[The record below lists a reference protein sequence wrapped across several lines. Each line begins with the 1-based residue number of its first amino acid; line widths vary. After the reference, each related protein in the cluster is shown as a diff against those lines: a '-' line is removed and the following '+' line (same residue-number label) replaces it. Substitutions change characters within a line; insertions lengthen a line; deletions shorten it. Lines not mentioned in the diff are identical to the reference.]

1 MKIVIVGGVAGG
13 MSAATRARRLD
24 EHADITV
31 YEQGPYVSFANCGL
45 PYFVGGVIPE
55 RDALLLQTPE
65 SLWSR
70 FRIDVRVKSRVVA
83 IDPRKKTVT
92 VLNRVTEEA
101 TTESYDAL
109 ILSPGASPKTPSIP
123 GIERALQLRDVPDAT
138 AIKVAAQKLD
148 AKTVVILGAGFI
160 GIEIA
165 ENLHARGLEVTI
177 VQSGQTVL
185 PGFDPEM
192 IEPFQATLES
202 NGIRLELNATATAIG
217 SDTVAL
223 STGRELPADIVISS
237 IGVQADN
244 VLAVSAGL
252 RLAESGAIW
261 VDENQRTSDPHIFA
275 VGDAAQK
282 TNFLTGDG
290 QPIWLANL
298 ANRHG
303 RLVADVVAGDGAS
316 ARPSIGTG
324 IIGAFGMVA
333 AFTGLTEKQAVKE
346 GIPHSIAH
354 LHPGSHAGYYPGS
367 HRIDIKVLFEPVT
380 GRLLGAQA
388 IGRDGADKR
397 IDVIATA
404 IYAGLTV
411 RDLMNLE
418 LAYAPQFGSAKDAVN
433 QVGYVGDNMLAGN
446 TDTVQWHELA
456 HEMAG
461 GAVLIDVRTERE
473 NEAGAIPGSVCIP
486 VDNLRDH
493 LAEHAADFDGKRVIV
508 HCQVG
513 QRGHTATQI
522 FRAHGINVANLDGGW
537 LTWSAGQRA
546 LGNDDITREKERENV
561 PKSHVR

>member
-24 EHADITV
+24 EQADITV

-45 PYFVGGVIPE
+45 PYFVGGVIAE
-55 RDALLLQTPE
+55 RNALLLQTPE

-70 FRIDVRVKSRVVA
+70 FRINVQVKTRVVA
-83 IDPRKKTVT
+83 IDPANKTVT
-92 VLNRVTEEA
+92 VVELTSGETRVD
-101 TTESYDAL
+101 SYDAL
-109 ILSPGASPKTPSIP
+109 ILSPGASPTILDIP
-123 GIERALQLRDVPDAT
+123 GIERALHLRDVPDAT

-148 AKTVVILGAGFI
+148 AKSVVILGAGFI
-160 GIEIA
+160 GIEVA
-165 ENLHARGLEVTI
+165 ENLHARGLAVTI
-177 VQSGQTVL
+177 VQSSSTVL
-185 PGFDPEM
+185 SGFDLEM
-192 IEPFQATLES
+192 IEPFQSMLMS
-202 NGIRLELNATATAIG
+202 NGIQLELNATATDIG
-217 SDTVAL
+217 PTSVTL
-223 STGRELPADIVISS
+223 SNGRQIDADIVVSS
-237 IGVQADN
+237 VGVQADSA
-244 VLAVSAGL
+244 LAVSAGL
-252 RLAESGAIW
+252 RMADSGAIW

-282 TNFLTGDG
+282 TNMLTGDG

-303 RLVADVVAGDGAS
+303 RLVADVVAGDGAT
-316 ARPSIGTG
+316 ARPNIGTG

-333 AFTGLTEKQAVKE
+333 AFTGLTEKQAVQN
-346 GIPHSIAH
+346 GIAHSIAH

-367 HRIDIKVLFEPVT
+367 ERIDIKVLFDPQT
-380 GRLLGAQA
+380 GRLLGGQVV
-388 IGRDGADKR
+388 GRDGADKR

-418 LAYAPQFGSAKDAVN
+418 LAYAPQFGSAKDAIN
-433 QVGYVGDNMLAGN
+433 QVGYVGDNILAGN
-446 TDTVQWHELA
+446 TQTVQWHELDHELA
-456 HEMAG
+456 H
-461 GAVLIDVRTERE
+461 GAMLIDVRSVRE

-493 LAEHAADFDGKRVIV
+493 LAEHASDFTGKRVIV

-522 FRAHGINVANLDGGW
+522 LRAHGIDVANLDGGW
-537 LTWSAGQRA
+537 LTWSAGHRA
-546 LGNDDITREKERENV
+546 LGIAV
-561 PKSHVR
+561 

>member
-1 MKIVIVGGVAGG
+1 VKIVIVGGVAGG

-261 VDENQRTSDPHIFA
+261 VDENQRTSDPQIFA

-537 LTWSAGQRA
+537 LTWSAGHRA
-546 LGNDDITREKERENV
+546 LGIAV
-561 PKSHVR
+561 

>member
-55 RDALLLQTPE
+55 RDSLLLQTPE
-65 SLWSR
+65 SLWNR

-83 IDPRKKTVT
+83 IDPSKKTVS
-92 VLNRVTEEA
+92 VLNLVTEE
-101 TTESYDAL
+101 TTTDSYDAL
-109 ILSPGASPKTPSIP
+109 ILSPGASPKTPGIP
-123 GIERALQLRDVPDAT
+123 GIDRALQLRDVPDAT

-165 ENLHARGLEVTI
+165 ENLHARGLDVTI

-202 NGIRLELNATATAIG
+202 NGIHLELNATATAIG
-217 SDTVAL
+217 SDTVTL
-223 STGRELPADIVISS
+223 PTGRELPADIVVSS

-275 VGDAAQK
+275 VGDAAEK
-282 TNFLTGDG
+282 KNFLTGDG

-333 AFTGLTEKQAVKE
+333 AFTGLTEKHAVKE

-388 IGRDGADKR
+388 VGRDGADKR

-433 QVGYVGDNMLAGN
+433 QVGYVGDNMLARN

-456 HEMAG
+456 HEMAA

-522 FRAHGINVANLDGGW
+522 LRAHGVNVANLDGGW

-546 LGNDDITREKERENV
+546 LGHAV
-561 PKSHVR
+561 

>member
-1 MKIVIVGGVAGG
+1 VKIVIVGGVAGG

-261 VDENQRTSDPHIFA
+261 VDENQRTSDPQIFA

>member
-65 SLWSR
+65 SLWNR

-83 IDPRKKTVT
+83 IDPGKKTVT
-92 VLNRVTEEA
+92 VLNLVTEES
-101 TTESYDAL
+101 TTDSYDAL
-109 ILSPGASPKTPSIP
+109 ILSPGASPKTPGIP

-165 ENLHARGLEVTI
+165 ENLHARGLDVTI

-202 NGIRLELNATATAIG
+202 NGIQLELNATATAIG
-217 SDTVAL
+217 GDSVTL
-223 STGRELPADIVISS
+223 STGRELPADIVVSS

-244 VLAVSAGL
+244 VLAVSTGL

-275 VGDAAQK
+275 VGDAAEK

-333 AFTGLTEKQAVKE
+333 AFTGLTEKHAIKE

-367 HRIDIKVLFEPVT
+367 HRIDIKVLFEPET

-388 IGRDGADKR
+388 VGRDGADKR

-456 HEMAG
+456 DEMAG

-486 VDNLRDH
+486 VDSLREY
-493 LAEHAADFDGKRVIV
+493 LEKNSADFDGKRVIV

-522 FRAHGINVANLDGGW
+522 LRAHGVNVANLDGGW

-546 LGNDDITREKERENV
+546 LGHAV
-561 PKSHVR
+561 

>member
-1 MKIVIVGGVAGG
+1 VKIVIVGGVAGG

>member
-1 MKIVIVGGVAGG
+1 VKIVIVGGVAGG

-282 TNFLTGDG
+282 TNFMTGDG